1 MSLTPGLLDRIQ
13 DRLNPILVKEIR
25 QALRS
30 RVLSWGFV
38 ILLLLLLL
46 ICGVFLAA
54 GESQDYAA
62 GRDLFLWSLGILLGC
77 SIVLVPAFV
86 GVRMAMERSDGH
98 MDLLFITT
106 LSPSRIIWGK
116 LQSALLLSALV
127 FSVVLPFASFS
138 YFLRGVDIVS
148 MAVLL
153 AAALF
158 LVCNAIQLG
167 TFIACLNVG
176 RVGKILLGLAGAIGL
191 FVAFVTFMVMAGEAL
206 RMGVGSM
213 LVSGELWFGAVA
225 FLLIQATVL
234 AVLFALCVTEISP
247 PTTNRVLSLRILVTV
262 AWIISG
268 ALATLG
274 VAGGGGVPEAIYV
287 WGSCSVVVLGVAA
300 CASTSE
306 RDELGVRIRRSI
318 PRNRIARVPTFFFWT
333 GSANGL
339 AWAFLLTTAT
349 IALTRTIASLA
360 PPTSF
365 GRNEAFDLMLGISLY
380 SIAYALTAAYIRR
393 QLLATRI
400 AQGRTWVLVLLMIFF
415 MSTVPMVIGYMVT
428 NSPAEL
434 MPWLF
439 GNPFALGSKS
449 HRHEYATF
457 AFWWALIATALN
469 SGWFVARVKAFKPI
483 ETGGDGRA

>member
-1 MSLTPGLLDRIQ
+1 MSLTPGPLDRIE

-46 ICGVFLAA
+46 ICGAYMAA
-54 GESQDYAA
+54 GESMSYAA
-62 GRDLFLWSLGILLGC
+62 GRDLFLWSLGVLLGC

-106 LSPSRIIWGK
+106 LSPRKIIWGK
-116 LQSALLLSALV
+116 LQSALVLSALV

-138 YFLRGVDIVS
+138 YFLRGIDLVS

-153 AAALF
+153 TAALL

-176 RVGKILLGLAGAIGL
+176 RVGKILLGLAGALGL
-191 FVAFVTFMVMAGEAL
+191 FVAFVTFMVMAGGAL

-213 LVSGELWFGAVA
+213 LVSGELWFGAA
-225 FLLIQATVL
+225 TFLIVQATVL

-247 PTTNRVLSLRILVTV
+247 PTANRVLSLRILITL
-262 AWIISG
+262 AWLIGG

-274 VAGGGGVPEAIYV
+274 VWPGGVPEAIYV
-287 WGSCSVVVLGVAA
+287 WGSCSVVIFGLATI
-300 CASTSE
+300 ASTSE
-306 RDELGVRIRRSI
+306 REDLGLRIRRSI
-318 PRNRIARVPTFFFWT
+318 PRNRIARIPAFFFWT

-339 AWAFLLTTAT
+339 AWALLLAVAT
-349 IALTRTIASLA
+349 LALTRAIANLA
-360 PPTSF
+360 PSTFFS
-365 GRNEAFDLMLGISLY
+365 RNDAFEVMLGISFY

-393 QLLATRI
+393 RLLAKRI
-400 AQGRTWVLVLLMIFF
+400 AHGHTWVLVLLMIFF
-415 MSTVPMVIGYMVT
+415 TSTVPMVIGYMVT
-428 NSPAEL
+428 NSRADL

-439 GNPFALGSKS
+439 GNPFALGSTS
-449 HRHEYATF
+449 YRHEYAAF
-457 AFWWALIATALN
+457 AFWWALIAIALN
-469 SGWFVARVKAFKPI
+469 AGWFAARVKAFRPI
-483 ETGGDGRA
+483 ETDSDGSA

>member
-54 GESQDYAA
+54 GESLDYAA

-106 LSPSRIIWGK
+106 LSPRKIIWGK

-138 YFLRGVDIVS
+138 YFLRGIDFAS

-153 AAALF
+153 TAALL

-176 RVGKILLGLAGAIGL
+176 RVGKILLGLAGALGL

-225 FLLIQATVL
+225 FLIIQATVL

-262 AWIISG
+262 AWIIGG

-274 VAGGGGVPEAIYV
+274 VAGGGVPEAIYV
-287 WGSCSVVVLGVAA
+287 WGSCSVVVLGLAA

-306 RDELGVRIRRSI
+306 RDELGARVRRSI
-318 PRNRIARVPTFFFWT
+318 PRNRIARIPAFFFWT

-339 AWAFLLTTAT
+339 AWAILLIATTLV
-349 IALTRTIASLA
+349 LTRAIVNLA
-360 PPTSF
+360 PPTFF
-365 GRNEAFDLMLGISLY
+365 GRNDAFDLMLGISFY
-380 SIAYALTAAYIRR
+380 SFAYALTAAYIRR
-393 QLLATRI
+393 RLLQTRV

-428 NSPAEL
+428 NSPADL

-449 HRHEYATF
+449 FRHEYAAF
-457 AFWWALIATALN
+457 AFWWALIAIALN
-469 SGWFVARVKAFKPI
+469 AGWFVARVKAFKPI